1 MSQSLLVNP
10 SAMEAGL
17 EAVMIARAN
26 VSDAQRAAFERYAAL
41 GLPSRRIEGWKWSDF
56 NAAVRKLQAANLAGG
71 DVVIPPSPF
80 AALNPIEFRIVDGR
94 VLFPDGWEHDGLEIG
109 LIDPGATDPDFDNH
123 AIAALNV
130 AMTRKALGFRTKKGA
145 QIERPILIR
154 HINSADAPVFSQIL
168 ARAEADSRLTVIETF
183 EGHTKYYSSLF
194 HMSVR
199 DGAQFDRYVLQDA
212 DNDTITHGFFG
223 AMLAEGA
230 RFRQASLSTG
240 GRLCRHETHVLCP
253 SANAS
258 SDIASAALV
267 AGGRHSDLT
276 SNVRYR
282 GEGCETRQ
290 LHKGVARDRGR
301 NIFQGKFHVERS
313 AQKTD
318 ARMTANALL
327 LSDGAEANHKPELE
341 IYADDVECAH
351 GSTSGALDADALFYL
366 RQRGLDEHAAR
377 ALLIEAFVGEVIDG
391 IDVDGVCDVF
401 RARVNDWLEGA

>member
-1 MSQSLLVNP
+1 MSQSFLVNP

-17 EAVMIARAN
+17 EAAMIARAN
-26 VSDAQRAAFERYAAL
+26 VTDAQRAAFERYAAL
-41 GLPSRRIEGWKWSDF
+41 GLPSRRVEGWKWTDF
-56 NAAVRKLQAANLAGG
+56 NATVRKLEAANLAGD

-80 AALNPIEFRIVDGR
+80 EALDPIEFRIVDGR
-94 VLFPDGWEHDGLEIG
+94 ISLPEYNTVDGLEFG
-109 LIDPGATDPDFDNH
+109 VVDPSATDEEFDKH

-130 AMTRKALGFRTKKGA
+130 AMTRKALGFKTAKGA
-145 QIERPILIR
+145 QIKRPILIR

-168 ARAEADSRLTVIETF
+168 ARAEEDSRLTVIETF
-183 EGHTKYYSSLF
+183 EGHAKYYSSLF
-194 HMSVR
+194 HMGVR
-199 DGAQFDRYVLQDA
+199 DGAQVDRYVLQDTDA
-212 DNDTITHGFFG
+212 ETITHGLFG
-223 AMLAEGA
+223 ALVAENA
-230 RFRQASLSTG
+230 SFRQASLSTG
-240 GRLCRHETHVLCP
+240 GRLCRHETHLRCP
-253 SANAS
+253 SASAF
-258 SDIASAALV
+258 SDISSAALV
-267 AGGRHSDLT
+267 AGDRHSDLT
-276 SNVRYR
+276 SNVRFL

-366 RQRGLDEHAAR
+366 RQRGLDEFAAR
-377 ALLIEAFVGEVIDG
+377 ALLIEAFLGEVIDG
-391 IDVDGVCDVF
+391 VKLEGVRDVF
-401 RARVNDWLEGA
+401 RARVNNWLEGA

>member
-1 MSQSLLVNP
+1 MSQSFLVNP

-17 EAVMIARAN
+17 EAAMIARAN
-26 VSDAQRAAFERYAAL
+26 VTDAQRAAFERYAAL
-41 GLPSRRIEGWKWSDF
+41 GLPSRRVEGWKWTDF
-56 NAAVRKLQAANLAGG
+56 NATVRKLEAANLAGD

-80 AALNPIEFRIVDGR
+80 EALDPIEFRIVDGR
-94 VLFPDGWEHDGLEIG
+94 ISLPEYNTVDGLEVG
-109 LIDPGATDPDFDNH
+109 VVDPSATDEEFDKH

-130 AMTRKALGFRTKKGA
+130 AMTRKALGFKTAKGA
-145 QIERPILIR
+145 QIKRPILIR

-168 ARAEADSRLTVIETF
+168 ARAEEDSRLTVIETF
-183 EGHTKYYSSLF
+183 EGHAKYYSSLF
-194 HMSVR
+194 HMGVR
-199 DGAQFDRYVLQDA
+199 DGAQVDRYVLQDTDA
-212 DNDTITHGFFG
+212 ETITHGLFG
-223 AMLAEGA
+223 ALVAENA
-230 RFRQASLSTG
+230 SFRQASLSTG
-240 GRLCRHETHVLCP
+240 GRLCRHETHLRCP
-253 SANAS
+253 SASAF
-258 SDIASAALV
+258 SDISSAALV
-267 AGGRHSDLT
+267 AGDRHSDLT
-276 SNVRYR
+276 SNVRFL

-366 RQRGLDEHAAR
+366 RQRGLDEFAAR
-377 ALLIEAFVGEVIDG
+377 ALLIEAFLGEVIDG
-391 IDVDGVCDVF
+391 VKLEGVRDVF
-401 RARVNDWLEGA
+401 RARVNNWLEGA